1 MRAIRLRTGQPR
13 KLAPQTRVS
22 ILMLRA
28 LSATLRLDPLTL
40 APGRFGTE
48 SVYVP
53 LACEMFAE

>member
-1 MRAIRLRTGQPR
+1 MTGSHTIMRSTTPAS
-13 KLAPQTRVS
+13 QTSVS
-22 ILMLRA
+22 IFTLSA
-28 LSATLRLDPLTL
+28 LSAALRLDPLTL

>member
-1 MRAIRLRTGQPR
+1 MDPVSRRRL
-13 KLAPQTRVS
+13 ACQTRVS
-22 ILMLRA
+22 ILTLRA
-28 LSATLRLDPLTL
+28 ISAALRLDALTL